1 MLCKRVVNIKRPN
14 WIKIR
19 DFFWPMLDGEEKS
32 ISNKLEESDCNFQDN
47 ENLDK
52 AIELALLYAKSEDER
67 RSSVETKAALFVG
80 TFSLAVTIL
89 ISVVKDFILNMRSY
103 SIVVLS
109 MIVAFTS
116 IIIIY
121 LCRAVLYSIDALSR
135 KSYSAI
141 GIPQFIYTG
150 DPNYKKK
157 LFLEIRNTIYSNF
170 RAINQKVDS
179 MTMAQEFFKC
189 AVRTVII
196 LAVMLLIFFI
206 VA

>member
-1 MLCKRVVNIKRPN
+1 MKRLN
-14 WIKIR
+14 WTKIR
-19 DFFWPMLDGEEKS
+19 DYFWPMLDGKEIS
-32 ISNKLEESDCNFQDN
+32 ISNKLKESDCKFQDD

-89 ISVVKDFILNMRSY
+89 ISMVKDFILNMQSY
-103 SIVVLS
+103 SIVAVS
-109 MIVAFTS
+109 IIIAFTS
-116 IIIIY
+116 IVIVY

-141 GIPQFIYTG
+141 GIPQFLYTQ
-150 DPNYKKK
+150 DSNYKIK
-157 LFLEIRNTIYSNF
+157 LFLEIRNSIYSNF
-170 RAINQKVDS
+170 KAINQKVDS

-189 AVRTVII
+189 AVRTVMV
-196 LAVMLLIFFI
+196 LAGVMLIFFI
-206 VA
+206 IA

>member
-1 MLCKRVVNIKRPN
+1 MKKLN
-14 WIKIR
+14 WVKVR
-19 DFFWPMLDGEEKS
+19 DFFWPMLDGEENS
-32 ISNKLEESDCNFQDN
+32 ISNKLDESDCKFQDN

-52 AIELALLYAKSEDER
+52 AIELALLYAKNEDER
-67 RSSVETKAALFVG
+67 RSNVETKAALFVG

-89 ISVVKDFILNMRSY
+89 ISVVKDFILNMGSY
-103 SIVVLS
+103 SIVAVS
-109 MIVAFTS
+109 IVVVFTS
-116 IIIIY
+116 IVIIY

-150 DPNYKKK
+150 DSNYKIK
-157 LFLEIRNTIYSNF
+157 LFVKIRNGIYSNF

-189 AVRTVII
+189 AVRTVMV
-196 LAVMLLIFFI
+196 LAVVLLIFFI